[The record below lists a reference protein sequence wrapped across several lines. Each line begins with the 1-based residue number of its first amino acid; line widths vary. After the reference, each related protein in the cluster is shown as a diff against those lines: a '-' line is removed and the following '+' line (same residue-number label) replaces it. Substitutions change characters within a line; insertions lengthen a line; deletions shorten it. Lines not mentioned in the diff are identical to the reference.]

1 MVPNSSSLD
10 AVPEI
15 NRSSLRSHSSP
26 LILLENILGSSLESW
41 GDSPWLVCSALHK
54 MAVSGSTSVMSKLV
68 ASDGVK

>member
-1 MVPNSSSLD
+1 MVPNSSDLD

-15 NRSSLRSHSSP
+15 NHSFLKSHSSP
-26 LILLENILGSSLESW
+26 LILLENIPGSSLESW

-54 MAVSGSTSVMSKLV
+54 IAISRSTSVMRKLV